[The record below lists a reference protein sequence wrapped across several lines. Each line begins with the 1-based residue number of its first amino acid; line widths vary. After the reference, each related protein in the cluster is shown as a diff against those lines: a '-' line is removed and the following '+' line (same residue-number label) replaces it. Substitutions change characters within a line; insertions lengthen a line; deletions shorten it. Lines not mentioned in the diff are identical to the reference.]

1 MFGAVL
7 LIFGACSS
15 ASGTGPAQVSSPAP
29 PSVGASNRDD
39 GTAPASAYRMGIAAT
54 LNFIA
59 RLQDDLDV
67 NGNLTV
73 PQNRYNLDVRR
84 LAESIRRDQGLVADD
99 LLDAST
105 RSQVAG
111 LLASASGL
119 AANLQASAPKAG
131 RDALT
136 ELAALSSV
144 VMAVQRD
151 VG

>member
-15 ASGTGPAQVSSPAP
+15 ASGPGPAKISSPGP
-29 PSVGASNRDD
+29 PSVGASNLD
-39 GTAPASAYRMGIAAT
+39 GTAPASAYRMRIAAT
-54 LNFIA
+54 LNLIA

-73 PQNRYNLDVRR
+73 PQNRYNLDVGR
-84 LAESIRRDQGLVADD
+84 LAESIRRDQGLVTDD

-136 ELAALSSV
+136 ELAALSPV